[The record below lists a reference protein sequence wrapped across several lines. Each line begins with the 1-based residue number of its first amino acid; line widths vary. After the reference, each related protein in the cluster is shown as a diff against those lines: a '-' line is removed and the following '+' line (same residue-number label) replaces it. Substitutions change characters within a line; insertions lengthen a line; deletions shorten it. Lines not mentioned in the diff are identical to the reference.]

1 MQVAVT
7 VSLDTIIIIN
17 SLQDKSIIINIFLSQ
32 LSIERLYTTVAL
44 LFYNNNFNSLGL
56 SMHC

>member
-1 MQVAVT
+1 MRMQVAVT
-7 VSLDTIIIIN
+7 VSLDTIIN

-44 LFYNNNFNSLGL
+44 LFYNNNFNLLGL

>member
-1 MQVAVT
+1 MQVAVI
-7 VSLDTIIIIN
+7 VSLDTIIN

-44 LFYNNNFNSLGL
+44 LFYNNNFNLLGL

>member
-1 MQVAVT
+1 MHTQVAVT
-7 VSLDTIIIIN
+7 VSLDTIIN

-44 LFYNNNFNSLGL
+44 LFYNNNFNLL
-56 SMHC
+56 DLNMHC